1 MKKKLESELISIAH
15 NILKLK
21 GKEDIDA
28 LLAATQK
35 VYEKLTVL
43 KFVEEHFGGVKPTI
57 GKSEVVNKFE
67 EMAGNVMTDHK
78 EVPETN
84 PNEEDLVAPLM
95 ETIKGM
101 LVEMP
106 SDKKEETF
114 EDLLAGFATEPM
126 FVKKFEEMAGNVM
139 TDNKEVPETN
149 PNEDDI
155 VSPLMETIKG
165 MLVEMPND
173 KKQETLEDILSGF
186 ATEPMFVKKDEEVT
200 PPTPEVTPEVEK
212 EPASPVAETPEPV
225 KEETPVAETPT
236 PPVQEE
242 VKENV
247 YTEPI
252 FEPVAPEKPATPEPP
267 KEPKQ
272 LSLNDRLYKAGIQI
286 GLNDRIGFVKH
297 LFAGSDEDYNRVIS
311 QLNTATSFEE
321 AQRFIEQMVK
331 PDYNNWEGKEDYEV
345 RLYTILEKKFN

>member
-43 KFVEEHFGGVKPTI
+43 KFVEEHFGGVQPTI
-57 GKSEVVNKFE
+57 GKSDVVKKFE
-67 EMAGNVMTDHK
+67 EMAGNVMTDNT

-106 SDKKEETF
+106 NDKKEETF

-149 PNEDDI
+149 PNEEDI

-186 ATEPMFVKKDEEVT
+186 ATEPMFVKKDEEAT
-200 PPTPEVTPEVEK
+200 PPVL
-212 EPASPVAETPEPV
+212 ETPEPV
-225 KEETPVAETPT
+225 KEETPVAETPQE
-236 PPVQEE
+236 PAPVQEE
-242 VKENV
+242 LKENV

-272 LSLNDRLYKAGIQI
+272 LSLNDRLYKAGILI

-321 AQRFIEQMVK
+321 AQQFLEQMVK
-331 PDYNNWEGKEDYEV
+331 PDYNNWLGKEDYEV
-345 RLYTILEKKFN
+345 RLYAILEKKFN